1 MEIKTHKTEQYIL
14 DERQNFEAVIQT
26 GMLNVIMF
34 DSELEFSLEYFKTSI
49 TNTNTQVKPV

>member
-14 DERQNFEAVIQT
+14 DERQNFEAIIQT